1 MADEYKMG
9 RSFRPTASMIAEGV
23 SGSPADPGLMIH
35 NMKVA
40 ARKEQMGESIQPVNP
55 GTYEGAG
62 GYGYEVMA
70 DGSVKIV
77 KAPKDRGLG
86 TVLTKGMAYEAIM
99 GELASADQTDSL
111 RSEEM
116 AIQDQ
121 MLAES
126 TERLAD
132 RAGGVVA
139 GEGRSGMAMQEEPQ
153 QRPKIEMSPEA
164 QLAFDR
170 VKSRTSRD
178 T

>member
-9 RSFRPTASMIAEGV
+9 RSFRPTASMIAEGI

-40 ARKEQMGESIQPVNP
+40 ARKEELGQSIQPVNP

-70 DGSVKIV
+70 DGSIKIV

-86 TVLTKGMAYEAIM
+86 TVLSKGMAYEAIM

-111 RSEEM
+111 RGEEM
-116 AIQDQ
+116 AIQNQ

-126 TERLAD
+126 TERFED

-139 GEGRSGMAMQEEPQ
+139 GEGRSGMAMQEEAPQ
-153 QRPKIEMSPEA
+153 PRKIEMSPEA
-164 QLAFDR
+164 QLALSR
-170 VKSRTSRD
+170 VKSRTATD